1 MIDAD
6 ALDDH
11 YDEEEEEEETIQD
24 SPLDLICS
32 ELVTFR
38 LFALGSIARGVAQY
52 RRPRKKPQ
60 QVFRVDV
67 THAAT
72 AN

>member
-6 ALDDH
+6 AVDDQ
-11 YDEEEEEEETIQD
+11 YDEEEEEEETTQD

-38 LFALGSIARGVAQY
+38 LFALGSIARGIY
-52 RRPRKKPQ
+52 SPI
-60 QVFRVDV
+60 
-67 THAAT
+67 
-72 AN
+72 